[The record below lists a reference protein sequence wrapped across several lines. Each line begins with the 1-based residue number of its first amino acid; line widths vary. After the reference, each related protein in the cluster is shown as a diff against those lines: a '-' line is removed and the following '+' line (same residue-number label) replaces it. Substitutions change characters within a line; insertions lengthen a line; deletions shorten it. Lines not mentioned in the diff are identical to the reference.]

1 MADPVEIAG
10 RVGIVDH
17 SWVQTGRQMD
27 QAHLTPVSAAMNW
40 AIHITNLHIIPVV
53 MRVMQPQTAGLQ
65 LLLAPMAS
73 RNIVLHLA
81 IYIITCQ
88 SIVKRVT
95 SLQVFQILVQPAGL
109 RRTEPQSPSV
119 NRAH

>member
-1 MADPVEIAG
+1 MAEPVEIAG

-17 SWVQTGRQMD
+17 SSVQTGRQMD

-40 AIHITNLHIIPVV
+40 AMHITIWLIIPVF
-53 MRVMQPQTAGLQ
+53 MRVMQPQPAGLQ

-81 IYIITCQ
+81 I
-88 SIVKRVT
+88 
-95 SLQVFQILVQPAGL
+95 
-109 RRTEPQSPSV
+109 
-119 NRAH
+119 